1 MLKAVTAIRFDKAL
15 TSGKTKPGIFTCRTA
30 EGEEVELVVKF
41 GAACEGKE
49 RALLN
54 EALAAVFAAD
64 LDLPVPEPFL
74 VYVEEDLA
82 KSIPDEAIRQHA
94 LKSIGWNFGSA
105 KLPPGFF
112 SIPKGWEIPN
122 DLRTHAADILAFDV
136 CIGNDDRT
144 VDNPNC
150 LSDGRRIA
158 IFDHELAFLC
168 LGGGVIGWK
177 PPWETGAVKL
187 PRSAPPRHR
196 HVFLDTL
203 HPEDANY
210 ERFLEAMNQIA
221 TDRFVE
227 YGAHIPHEWKTN
239 PEAVDDILLYLA
251 QLKDKASDVT
261 KEIREA
267 IR

>member
-1 MLKAVTAIRFDKAL
+1 MLRAVTAIRFDKAL
-15 TSGKTKPGIFTCRTA
+15 TSGKTNPGIFTCRTN
-30 EGEEVELVVKF
+30 EGEDVELVVKF
-41 GAACEGKE
+41 LAACEGRE

-64 LDLPVPEPFL
+64 LGLPVPEPFL
-74 VYVEEDLA
+74 VYIEEDLA
-82 KSIPDEAIRQHA
+82 KSIPDEVIRQNA
-94 LKSIGWNFGSA
+94 LNSIGWNFGSA

-112 SIPKGWEIPN
+112 SIPKGWEIPDN
-122 DLRTHAADILAFDV
+122 LLSDAAEILAFDV

-150 LSDGRRIA
+150 LSDGRKIA

-177 PPWETGAVKL
+177 PPWELGAVKL
-187 PRSAPPRHR
+187 LRSAPSRHR
-196 HVFLDTL
+196 HVFLDKVRS
-203 HPEDANY
+203 EDANY
-210 ERFLEAMNQIA
+210 VRFLEAMTNIA
-221 TDRFVE
+221 KDRVAE
-227 YGAHIPHEWKTN
+227 YGTNIPKEWQTN
-239 PEAVDDILLYLA
+239 PEAVHQILQYLA

-261 KEIREA
+261 KGIREA